1 MKARDIMF
9 DKPMYGVNASYT
21 TAGGWQPIVPNDK
34 WFQANSK
41 TIACQKEID
50 IGGLTVAQEG
60 TFFPKAVQIQ
70 RSPFY
75 SAPGCIPRDPNDPLS
90 PLAPY
95 GVLFETI
102 LVSEHPFDVTKW
114 CGDQQVGTYNF
125 IQSQTV
131 PGLLPERTTLQNQT
145 LGFENILYG
154 RIQMIANN
162 SSLPQQC
169 GVVYSS
175 EEFGSMSPTAS
186 NKLYVTRM
194 IEVRSFGLA
203 PPQNSA
209 IIIPAMR
216 LVMIGRAEEEN
227 DLSYI
232 MRMRQSYLLAQDLN

>member
-1 MKARDIMF
+1 MKPRDIMF
-9 DKPMYGVNASYT
+9 DKPMYGMSASYDSGNFW
-21 TAGGWQPIVPNDK
+21 APVEPNDDWIK
-34 WFQANSK
+34 ANSN
-41 TIACQKEID
+41 TLACQKEID

-75 SAPGCIPRDPNDPLS
+75 SAPGCIPRDPQDPQS
-90 PLAPY
+90 ALAPY

-114 CGDQQVGTYNF
+114 CGDNQVGTYNF
-125 IQSQTV
+125 IQAQTV
-131 PGLLPERTTLQNQT
+131 PGLLPERTTLQNST

-154 RIQMIANN
+154 RVQMISNN

-169 GVVYSS
+169 GVVYAT

-194 IEVRSFGLA
+194 VQVQTFGLA
-203 PPQNSA
+203 AQTGFA
-209 IIIPAMR
+209 IQVPAIR
-216 LVMIGRAEEEN
+216 VVMIGRAEEES

-232 MRMRQSYLLAQDLN
+232 MRMRQSYLLQQDLN

>member
-1 MKARDIMF
+1 MKPRDIMF
-9 DKPMYGVNASYT
+9 DKPMYGVQAVYQAGNFWEP
-21 TAGGWQPIVPNDK
+21 TAPNDD
-34 WFQANSK
+34 WIVANSN
-41 TIACQKEID
+41 TVACQKEID

-70 RSPFY
+70 RSPYY
-75 SAPGCIPRDPNDPLS
+75 SAPGVILRDPTDPTS
-90 PLAPY
+90 GLAPY
-95 GVLFETI
+95 GVLLETI

-114 CGDQQVGTYNF
+114 CGDNQVGTYNF
-125 IQSQTV
+125 IQAQTV
-131 PGLLPERTTLQNQT
+131 PGLLPERTTAQNST

-169 GVVYSS
+169 GVVYST

-194 IEVRSFGLA
+194 VQVQTFGLA
-203 PPQNSA
+203 PSTGFSIQV
-209 IIIPAMR
+209 PAMR
-216 LVMIGRAEEEN
+216 LVMIGRAEEES

-232 MRMRQSYLLAQDLN
+232 MRMRQSYLLQQDLN